1 MTIEEIVKEIDKV
14 SRTIPTFI
22 DPKILHHKKCYE
34 MYYKIFLIIKKCVK
48 EYYLTEKEIDELQ
61 TIYYSVFI
69 SILYNDSDLYY
80 LYVDYNE
87 EFINKLIFLLE
98 DNEYF
103 EACQNITNII
113 KIKE

>member
-61 TIYYSVFI
+61 TLYYSIFI
-69 SILYNDSDLYY
+69 SLLYNDSDLYY
-80 LYVDYNE
+80 LYVDYNRQ
-87 EFINKLIFLLE
+87 FIDKLINLLE
-98 DNEYF
+98 MYDYF
-103 EACQNITNII
+103 EACLNIMNIE